1 MLGPLEQQVLDA
13 LWERQSEQ
21 TVRDLH
27 TAFPDIAYTTL
38 MTTLDRLFRKGLL
51 ARLRQGRAFAYQ
63 HRWTRDELAVLLAR
77 EVMDGVLP
85 HDSEGLRPVM
95 SCFVDL
101 VETCDPALLDELEAL
116 VRNRRPAMSPT
127 SSQTVVS
134 GGGPTSGSG
143 RAATIG
149 RLDAEETE
157 AK

>member
-13 LWERQSEQ
+13 LWERSSEQ

-27 TAFPDIAYTTL
+27 AAFPEIAYTTL

-51 ARLRQGRAFAYQ
+51 ARVRQGRAFAYR

-77 EVMDGVLP
+77 EVMEGVLP

-101 VETCDPALLDELEAL
+101 VETCDPALLGELETL
-116 VRNRRPAMSPT
+116 VRNRRPATPAPGAPATMNRGGAMSGPDAAAPIA
-127 SSQTVVS
+127 QGN
-134 GGGPTSGSG
+134 GGN
-143 RAATIG
+143 
-149 RLDAEETE
+149 EE
-157 AK
+157 AI